1 MKFEIAPMSLFLEWL
16 QEMNYAPPKKKKPNP
31 LIILYITLLI
41 FLKFHSIGLFAN
53 PNPVYITMHWVEQVG
68 LT

>member
-1 MKFEIAPMSLFLEWL
+1 
-16 QEMNYAPPKKKKPNP
+16 MNYAPPKKKKPNP